1 VNDQFLLDTHILIW
15 LNSGDRRITNTTLAR
30 LRDADSVMY
39 SAASAWEIAI
49 KQSAGKLQPTQPLSV
64 YARKARIGEIPVT
77 TRHAE
82 IAGKL
87 PLHHRDPFDRMLVAQ
102 AMVENLTLVTADR
115 RLKDYDV
122 PIWVIE

>member
-1 VNDQFLLDTHILIW
+1 MNDLFLLDTHILIW
-15 LNSGDRRITNTTLAR
+15 LNSGDSRITRAALTR
-30 LRDADSVMY
+30 LRDAESVFY

-49 KQSAGKLQPTQPLSV
+49 KQSAGKLQPSQPVSA
-64 YARKARIGEIPVT
+64 YARKARIAELPVT

-102 AMVENLTLVTADR
+102 AIAENLTLVTADR

-122 PIWVIE
+122 PIWVI

>member
-1 VNDQFLLDTHILIW
+1 VSDQFLFDTHILIW
-15 LNSGDRRITNTTLAR
+15 LNSGDSRITKAVLAR

-49 KQSAGKLQPTQPLSV
+49 KQSAGKLQPAQPLSA
-64 YARKARIGEIPVT
+64 YARKAGITELPVT

-102 AMVENLTLVTADR
+102 AIAEELTLVTADR

-122 PIWVIE
+122 PIWVI

>member
-1 VNDQFLLDTHILIW
+1 VSDLFLLDTHILIW
-15 LNSGDRRITNTTLAR
+15 LNSGDNRITKATLAR
-30 LRDADSVMY
+30 LREADSVIY

-49 KQSAGKLQPTQPLSV
+49 KQSAGKLQSLQPVSA
-64 YARKARIGEIPVT
+64 YARKGRIPELPVT

-102 AMVENLTLVTADR
+102 AIAEDLTLVSADR

-122 PIWVIE
+122 QIWVI

>member
-1 VNDQFLLDTHILIW
+1 MSDLFLLDTHILIW
-15 LNSGDRRITNTTLAR
+15 LNSGDNRITKATLAR
-30 LRDADSVMY
+30 LREADSVIY

-49 KQSAGKLQPTQPLSV
+49 KQSAGKLQPLQPVSA
-64 YARKARIGEIPVT
+64 YARKARIPELPVT

-102 AMVENLTLVTADR
+102 AIAEDLTLVSADR

-122 PIWVIE
+122 QIWVI